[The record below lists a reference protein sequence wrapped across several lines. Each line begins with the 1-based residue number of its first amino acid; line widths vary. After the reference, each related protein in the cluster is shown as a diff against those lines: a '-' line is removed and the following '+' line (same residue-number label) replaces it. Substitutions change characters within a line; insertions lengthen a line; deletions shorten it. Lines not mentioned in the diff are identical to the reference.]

1 MTRTGVCVLHDME
14 WRWTIAG
21 ELADGVVVVSWMP
34 HPARPDYDRP
44 FYGLARFVDE
54 HPVDALCQCEH
65 TNVPS
70 AQGCPK
76 ARAELDRRRA
86 VAWAERCAATDVIGD
101 RVRRGES

>member
-1 MTRTGVCVLHDME
+1 ME

-70 AQGCPK
+70 AQGCRTIK
-76 ARAELDRRRA
+76 FGEVAGLLGGRAA
-86 VAWAERCAATDVIGD
+86 QVRCVP
-101 RVRRGES
+101 RHSRGLPYHGT